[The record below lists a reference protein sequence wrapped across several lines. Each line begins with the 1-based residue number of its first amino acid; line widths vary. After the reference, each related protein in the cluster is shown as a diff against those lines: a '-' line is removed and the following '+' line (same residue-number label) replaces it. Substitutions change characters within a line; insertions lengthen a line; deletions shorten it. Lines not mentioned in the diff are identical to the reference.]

1 MPDVFLTSPPERRFL
16 LPGGGLTEPISP
28 PRNDLR
34 PMAQRPHAGLVKNM
48 SESGDRVDIGIGGY
62 ILRFRA
68 AIGLFLVAVTIAM
81 GYSAAHVKIATRFEN
96 FFPSNHPDTV
106 LYRQYHRH
114 YGGAQ
119 TLAVMLRVKH
129 GDIFNYSTLQ
139 KIEDITRKVNILPG
153 VDHNEIFSLASYRV
167 AFAKA
172 IPGAVVSTCYMYP
185 RIPQN
190 QRELD
195 ELRNNVMVHRGP
207 VAGLVTYDNKGA
219 LITASF
225 NEGALDY
232 KELFDD
238 IQAIVHKYKDS
249 NTDIYVSG
257 QPVISGW
264 GYYYLPR
271 IRTIF
276 LISIALML
284 AILYLSL
291 GQRSSWWAPIITGSF
306 SALWGLG
313 FVSLMGYNFDPVML
327 VIPFILTARDLSHG
341 IQWQGRYYDELDRL
355 DDKLLACATTTD
367 LMLPPGLLSILA
379 DIAGIIFISFGGI
392 PVLKEIG
399 LGGAVWLAS
408 SLTMVFVFQPIFM
421 SYLPRPRIRH
431 RRWLRSSKPAERA
444 SIPDVGRSSHSPLEW
459 LIRVPVTPGAARSA
473 LLAGGAAFIVWGAIS
488 GQRAHVG
495 YETQGTPLYRPDAK
509 VNRDTAEIGRFF
521 PIDEGWVVLSTPD
534 YPDPQSSLGPEVMR
548 MSDDMG
554 AYLQS
559 HGDVL
564 ATVPFA
570 SVIKPLNSMF
580 HNGYPKFIA
589 VPTGFDQS
597 HFEKVQVGVELGG
610 NLWFMFYGGTAP
622 GEMERFFAHNP
633 HVTNS
638 CIRVLL
644 PDHTYSRLNR
654 LRDDIHRFVLE
665 RVAPDPNLSKVK
677 LDYLGGEAGLFLAAN
692 DVLKQLDF
700 INITFVLSVIF
711 ICCAFAFRSL
721 SAGALFIIS
730 CVMANFGAFVYMN
743 ARGIGL
749 TIDTI
754 PVISLGIGLG
764 VDYGI
769 YTVARI
775 RDEVAGGSAIED
787 AVTTA
792 LRTTGAAVFST
803 FAVMVGGILPWAFSP
818 LLFHNEMSVLL
829 IFLMGTNMIAG
840 VLILPAYIAWRQP
853 AFVMRHQRTKSSL
866 PQASTAVGN

>member
-1 MPDVFLTSPPERRFL
+1 MKE
-16 LPGGGLTEPISP
+16 PGGSNELGFGRT
-28 PRNDLR
+28 
-34 PMAQRPHAGLVKNM
+34 
-48 SESGDRVDIGIGGY
+48 
-62 ILRFRA
+62 ILQFRLP
-68 AIGLFLVAVTIAM
+68 IGLLLIAVTVFMA
-81 GYSAAHVKIATRFEN
+81 YWALRVQIATRFEN
-96 FFPSNHPDTV
+96 FFPSNHPNTL
-106 LYRQYHRH
+106 LYRQYHTH

-119 TLAVMLRVKH
+119 TLALMLRVKH

-139 KIEDITRKVNILPG
+139 KVQDITRTVNILPG

-167 AFAKA
+167 AFARA
-172 IPGAVVSTCYMYP
+172 VPGAIITTCYMYP

-190 QRELD
+190 QAQLD
-195 ELRNNVMVHRGP
+195 ELKRNVLVHRDP

-219 LITASF
+219 LVTASF

-232 KELFDD
+232 KDLFNK
-238 IQAIVHKYKDS
+238 IQAIVNKYSDQ
-249 NTDIYVSG
+249 NTDIYVTG

-271 IRTIF
+271 ITAIF
-276 LISIALML
+276 VTSLALML
-284 AILYLSL
+284 IILYLSL
-291 GQRSSWWAPIITGSF
+291 GHRSSWWAPIITGSF

-355 DDKLLACATTTD
+355 DDKILACATTTD
-367 LMLPPGLLSILA
+367 VMLPPGLLSILA

-392 PVLKEIG
+392 PVLKQIG

-421 SYLPRPRIRH
+421 SFLPRPRIRG
-431 RRWLRSSKPAERA
+431 RRLSWAGQTRRSPIHPLIDWLVR
-444 SIPDVGRSSHSPLEW
+444 L
-459 LIRVPVTPGAARSA
+459 PVTPGVARTT
-473 LLAGGAAFIVWGAIS
+473 LLVAGGAFIVWGGIS

-495 YETQGTPLYRPDAK
+495 YETPGTPLYRPDAK
-509 VNRDTAEIGRFF
+509 VNQDTAEIGKFF
-521 PIDEGWVVLSTPD
+521 PTDEGWVVLSTPD
-534 YPDPQSSLGPEVMR
+534 YPDPQSGLGPEVLR
-548 MSDDMG
+548 MTDDLG
-554 AYLQS
+554 AYLAS

-564 ATVPFA
+564 AAMPFA
-570 SVIKPLNSMF
+570 SVVKPLNSMF

-589 VPTGFDQS
+589 IPTGFDQS
-597 HFEKVQVGVELGG
+597 RYQKVSVGVELGG
-610 NLWFMFYGGTAP
+610 NLWFMFLGGTAP
-622 GEMERFFAHNP
+622 GEMERFFAHSP
-633 HVTNS
+633 HVTSS
-638 CIRVLL
+638 CIRLLL

-654 LRDDIHRFVLE
+654 LRDDILTFIE
-665 RVAPDPNLSKVK
+665 QRVAPDPKLNKVH
-677 LDYLGGEAGLFLAAN
+677 LQYLGGEAGLFLAAN

-700 INITFVLSVIF
+700 INITFVLLVIY
-711 ICCAFAFRSL
+711 ICCAFTFRSL
-721 SAGALFIIS
+721 TAGALFIVS

-775 RDEVAGGSAIED
+775 RDEVAGGASIED
-787 AVTTA
+787 SITTA

-840 VLILPAYIAWRQP
+840 VLILPAYIAWRKP
-853 AFVMRHQRTKSSL
+853 SFITRYLGSRPLAV
-866 PQASTAVGN
+866 QAATAASD

>member
-1 MPDVFLTSPPERRFL
+1 MNE
-16 LPGGGLTEPISP
+16 PGGSNEL
-28 PRNDLR
+28 
-34 PMAQRPHAGLVKNM
+34 
-48 SESGDRVDIGIGGY
+48 GIGRS
-62 ILRFRA
+62 ILQFRVP
-68 AIGLFLVAVTIAM
+68 IGLLLITVTIFMA
-81 GYSAAHVKIATRFEN
+81 YWAARVRIATRFEN
-96 FFPSNHPDTV
+96 FFPSNHPNTL
-106 LYRQYHRH
+106 LYREFQYH

-119 TLAVMLRVKH
+119 TLALMLRVKQ
-129 GDIFNYSTLQ
+129 GDIFNYAALQ
-139 KIEDITRKVNILPG
+139 KIQDITRAVNILPG

-172 IPGAVVSTCYMYP
+172 LPGAIITTCYMYP
-185 RIPQN
+185 SIPQN
-190 QRELD
+190 QQQLD
-195 ELRNNVMVHRGP
+195 ELKHNVFVHRAP

-232 KELFDD
+232 KDLFDK
-238 IQAIVHKYKDS
+238 IQAIIHKYTDQ
-249 NTDIYVSG
+249 NTEIYVSG

-271 IRTIF
+271 ITAIF
-276 LISIALML
+276 ITSLGLML
-284 AILYLSL
+284 IILYLSL
-291 GQRSSWWAPIITGSF
+291 GYRSSWWAPIVTGSF

-355 DDKLLACATTTD
+355 DDKILACATTTD
-367 LMLPPGLLSILA
+367 VMLPPGLLSILA

-421 SYLPRPRIRH
+421 SFLPRPRIRE
-431 RRWLRSSKPAERA
+431 RWLAPSGQRRA
-444 SIPDVGRSSHSPLEW
+444 TPLRRLTDW
-459 LIRVPVTPGAARSA
+459 LIRLPVTPGAARAA
-473 LLAGGAAFIVWGAIS
+473 LLAAGAAFIVWGGFS

-495 YETQGTPLYRPDAK
+495 YETPGTPLYRPDAK
-509 VNRDTAEIGRFF
+509 VNRDTIQIGKFF

-534 YPDPQSSLGPEVMR
+534 YPDPQSGIGPEVLR
-548 MSDDMG
+548 MSDDLS
-554 AYLQS
+554 AYLIS
-559 HGDVL
+559 RGDVL
-564 ATVPFA
+564 AAVPFA
-570 SVIKPLNSMF
+570 SIIKPLNSMF

-589 VPTGFDQS
+589 IPTGFQQS
-597 HFEKVQVGVELGG
+597 KYQKVSVGVELGG
-610 NLWFMFYGGTAP
+610 NLWFLFLGGTAP

-633 HVTNS
+633 HMTSS
-638 CIRVLL
+638 CIRLLL

-654 LRDDIHRFVLE
+654 LRDDIQAFIAE
-665 RVAPDPNLSKVK
+665 RIKPDPQLSDVQ
-677 LDYLGGEAGLFLAAN
+677 LHYLGGEAGLFLAAN

-700 INITFVLSVIF
+700 INITFVLLVIY
-711 ICCAFAFRSL
+711 ICCAFTFRSL
-721 SAGALFIIS
+721 TAGALFIIS
-730 CVMANFGAFVYMN
+730 CVMANFGAFIYMN

-775 RDEVAGGSAIED
+775 RDEVAGGASIED
-787 AVTTA
+787 SITTA
-792 LRTTGAAVFST
+792 LHTTGAAVFST
-803 FAVMVGGILPWAFSP
+803 FAVMVAGILPWAFSP

-840 VLILPAYIAWRQP
+840 VLILPAYIAWQKP
-853 AFVMRHQRTKSSL
+853 AFVTRYLQPKV
-866 PQASTAVGN
+866 QAAQAMTVASD

>member
-1 MPDVFLTSPPERRFL
+1 MNQHEGRSDFS
-16 LPGGGLTEPISP
+16 
-28 PRNDLR
+28 
-34 PMAQRPHAGLVKNM
+34 
-48 SESGDRVDIGIGGY
+48 IGRY
-62 ILRFRA
+62 ILQYRVP
-68 AIGLFLVAVTIAM
+68 IGLLLIAVTVFMA
-81 GYSAAHVKIATRFEN
+81 YWAARVRIATRFEN
-96 FFPSNHPDTV
+96 FFPSNHPNTL
-106 LYRQYHRH
+106 LYRQFHTH

-129 GDIFNYSTLQ
+129 GDIFNYATLQ
-139 KIEDITRKVNILPG
+139 KIEDITRAVNILPG

-167 AFAKA
+167 AFARA
-172 IPGAVVSTCYMYP
+172 VPGAIITTCYMYP

-190 QRELD
+190 QQQLD
-195 ELRNNVMVHRGP
+195 ELKHNVFVHREP

-219 LITASF
+219 LVTASF

-232 KELFDD
+232 KELFDK
-238 IQAIVHKYKDS
+238 IQTIVHKYSDQ

-271 IRTIF
+271 ITAIF
-276 LISIALML
+276 FTSLGLML
-284 AILYLSL
+284 VILYLSL
-291 GQRSSWWAPIITGSF
+291 GHRSSWWAPIVTGSF

-327 VIPFILTARDLSHG
+327 VVPFILTARDLSHG

-355 DDKLLACATTTD
+355 DDKILACATTTD
-367 LMLPPGLLSILA
+367 VMLPPGLLAILA

-421 SYLPRPRIRH
+421 SFLPRPRVRQ
-431 RRWLRSSKPAERA
+431 RWLTSVRQRGA
-444 SIPDVGRSSHSPLEW
+444 IPFAGVLDK
-459 LIRVPVTPGAARSA
+459 LIRVPVTPGILRTG
-473 LLAGGAAFIVWGAIS
+473 LLTGGAAFIVWGAIS

-495 YETQGTPLYRPDAK
+495 YETPGTPLYRPDAK
-509 VNRDTAEIGRFF
+509 VNQDTIEIGKYF
-521 PIDEGWVVLSTPD
+521 PIDQGWVVLSTPD
-534 YPDPQSSLGPEVMR
+534 YPDPQSGLGPEVLR
-548 MSDDMG
+548 MSDDLS
-554 AYLQS
+554 AYMVS
-559 HGDVL
+559 RGDV
-564 ATVPFA
+564 AAAVPFA

-589 VPTGFDQS
+589 IPTGFEQS
-597 HFEKVQVGVELGG
+597 QFQKTSVGVELGG
-610 NLWFMFYGGTAP
+610 NLWFMFLGGTAP
-622 GEMERFFAHNP
+622 GEMERFFAHSP
-633 HVTNS
+633 HVNSS
-638 CIRVLL
+638 CIRLLL

-654 LRDDIHRFVLE
+654 VRDDIRTFVAQ
-665 RVAPDPNLSKVK
+665 RIKPDPRLSHVQ
-677 LDYLGGEAGLFLAAN
+677 LRYLGGEAGLFLAAN

-700 INITFVLSVIF
+700 MNITFVLLVIY
-711 ICCAFAFRSL
+711 ICCAFTFRSFT
-721 SAGALFIIS
+721 AGVLFIVS

-775 RDEVAGGSAIED
+775 RDEVAGGASID
-787 AVTTA
+787 DSITTA
-792 LRTTGAAVFST
+792 LHTTGAAVFST

-829 IFLMGTNMIAG
+829 IFLMATNMIAG
-840 VLILPAYIAWRQP
+840 VMILPAYIAWRKP
-853 AFVMRHQRTKSSL
+853 AFITKYLQPKMPSI
-866 PQASTAVGN
+866 AATAAGD